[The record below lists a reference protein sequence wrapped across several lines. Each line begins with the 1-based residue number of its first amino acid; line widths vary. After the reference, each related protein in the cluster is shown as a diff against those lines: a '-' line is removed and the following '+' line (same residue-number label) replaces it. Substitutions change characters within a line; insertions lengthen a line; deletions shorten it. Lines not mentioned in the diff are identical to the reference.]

1 MVAIKAPV
9 MTTRESRRRIARTGG
24 LADMVGMEDGL
35 SANHHL
41 GASVKRPIPHRAGDC
56 QHRAG
61 RRPKDARTR
70 LDHSPAAELTFAM
83 PSPRAEQPLPIR
95 LAHWIN
101 VPLLLLMA
109 GSGLQILAAFPEMGP
124 KGAPY
129 GWYPFHGVAPPR
141 WMTAGSW
148 LAGGRHLH
156 FALAW
161 FLVLNALV
169 YLGYLVASG
178 EWRRRVFLFRRDARN
193 ALQ

>member
-1 MVAIKAPV
+1 
-9 MTTRESRRRIARTGG
+9 
-24 LADMVGMEDGL
+24 
-35 SANHHL
+35 
-41 GASVKRPIPHRAGDC
+41 
-56 QHRAG
+56 
-61 RRPKDARTR
+61 
-70 LDHSPAAELTFAM
+70 M

-101 VPLLLLMA
+101 VPLLVVMA

-129 GWYPFHGVAPPR
+129 GWYPFHGTPPPR
-141 WMTAGSW
+141 WMTAGGW

-161 FLVLNALV
+161 FLLLNALV
-169 YLGYLVASG
+169 YVGYLVASA

-193 ALQ
+193 ALQTGLHYLRIRREPPEQGLYNGLQRLAYTSAILLGVIEVLSGL